1 MLLPR
6 QPQAVVVIRARRS
19 NNCVL
24 EILLL
29 FISKNSSAT
38 KAMLPPFIITSLIG
52 KIRFFSIVCEFV
64 FKNYNGQVMLQY
76 MYIHIS

>member
-1 MLLPR
+1 MLFVPR
-6 QPQAVVVIRARRS
+6 QPHAVVVISARRS

-24 EILLL
+24 EMVLL

-52 KIRFFSIVCEFV
+52 KIRFFSILCEFV
-64 FKNYNGQVMLQY
+64 FKNYKSRLCYN
-76 MYIHIS
+76 ICTFI